1 MNYSLMMIFFAG
13 YWALNMAIHLIFV
26 VKYWAMAKKV
36 QSLQTK
42 SDENSDV
49 KAKVLLWSIL
59 ILILIVGFT
68 CAGY

>member
-13 YWALNMAIHLIFV
+13 YWALNMVIHLIFV